1 MERTYNVKEI
11 TDFIIK
17 EYDMVYDETV
27 KGNYNIEVYRILK
40 SEGIWE
46 KGIDTLNGKK
56 CPRRFTETQLRQL
69 LGSEKMYNYVRER
82 SKTLKD
88 SPSYKDVMNEIASRR
103 NRYIEYLDEQETQS
117 EVIENQ
123 CFSDKE
129 IIEKRN
135 SIMIEAIFNVF
146 FTEFNLGLFK
156 HDLNTVYFSDELG
169 LSPEILESE
178 KRLASPENN
187 YYSRRKE

>member
-1 MERTYNVKEI
+1 MERTYNIEEI
-11 TDFIIK
+11 VDFIIK
-17 EYDMVYDETV
+17 EYNMFDDESA
-27 KGNYNIEVYRILK
+27 KSNYRMKIYRALN

-46 KGIDTLNGKK
+46 KGVDTLNGKK

-69 LGSEKMYNYVRER
+69 LGSEKMYDYVRKN

-103 NRYIEYLDEQETQS
+103 NRYIEYLDEQETS
-117 EVIENQ
+117 NEEIENQ